1 MIELTIQLGDEEVTL
16 NEENT
21 TVFTFREA
29 KYMDHV
35 FIAREAEEVCT
46 YLFGVPDFVRK
57 LIDMDFPLASARWP
71 RQGDFE
77 AFEGYI
83 DSIAEG
89 FKREM
94 EEEL

>member
-1 MIELTIQLGDEEVTL
+1 MIELTIQLGDDEVTL

-46 YLFGVPDFVRK
+46 YLFGVPDFVKK
-57 LIDMDFPLASARWP
+57 LIDMDFPLSTARWP
-71 RQGDFE
+71 REGDFV
-77 AFEGYI
+77 AYEGYI
-83 DSIAEG
+83 DSIADAFHHEI
-89 FKREM
+89 
-94 EEEL
+94 EEL